1 MKSEIPKHIAIIM
14 DGNGRWAKLQ
24 NRPRIFGHQAGMQQ
38 IKEIALAANQLG
50 VKVLTL
56 FAFSTENW
64 QRPTEEVKFLMKLPI
79 DFFDT
84 FIPELIENGIQVKA
98 IGDINGLPKAT
109 AKAVENAIEQT
120 KNGNAM
126 ILNFAINYGGRN
138 EIVNATK
145 QISKLVKDQEITID
159 EIDEV
164 LFSDYLSTS
173 SLLNLANPD
182 LLIRTSGEQRIS
194 NFLIWQA
201 AYSEFYFTDKL
212 WPDFVTNDLKAAI
225 ANYGDRQRR
234 FGKIEED

>member
-84 FIPELIENGIQVKA
+84 FIPELIENGIQVRA

-109 AKAVENAIEQT
+109 AKAVKNAIEQT

-212 WPDFVTNDLKAAI
+212 WPDFVTDDLKAAI

>member
-212 WPDFVTNDLKAAI
+212 WPDFVTDDLKAAI